1 MKTKEFLQP
10 NPTARA
16 KMAAVKGISK
26 LSGQAKS
33 NTYPQPE
40 GVLGDCM
47 LLYGKKLGDDSM
59 FGQALVEMGEA
70 LKQMADVKYSLDDN
84 IKQNFLEPLHHL
96 QTKDLK
102 EVMVRT
108 VSMWYFMK
116 LIMVLHAASQEE
128 TVRTKAGL
136 RL

>member
-1 MKTKEFLQP
+1 MEELQAKTKEFLQP

-59 FGQALVEMGEA
+59 FGAAMVEMGES

-84 IKQNFLEPLHHL
+84 IKQNFLEPLHYL

-102 EVMVRT
+102 EVMVNST
-108 VSMWYFMK
+108 YAF
-116 LIMVLHAASQEE
+116 I
-128 TVRTKAGL
+128 
-136 RL
+136 

>member
-1 MKTKEFLQP
+1 MLYTYLKICFVLPHQKTDVTCELVEELQIKTKEFLQP

-47 LLYGKKLGDDSM
+47 LLYGKKLGED
-59 FGQALVEMGEA
+59 
-70 LKQMADVKYSLDDN
+70 
-84 IKQNFLEPLHHL
+84 
-96 QTKDLK
+96 
-102 EVMVRT
+102 T
-108 VSMWYFMK
+108 VFCTYRMY
-116 LIMVLHAASQEE
+116 
-128 TVRTKAGL
+128 R
-136 RL
+136 

>member
-1 MKTKEFLQP
+1 MIKIFLFSHQKTDVTCELVEELQIKTKEFLQP

-47 LLYGKKLGDDSM
+47 LLYGKKLGED
-59 FGQALVEMGEA
+59 
-70 LKQMADVKYSLDDN
+70 
-84 IKQNFLEPLHHL
+84 
-96 QTKDLK
+96 
-102 EVMVRT
+102 T
-108 VSMWYFMK
+108 VFCEYFY
-116 LIMVLHAASQEE
+116 
-128 TVRTKAGL
+128 
-136 RL
+136 